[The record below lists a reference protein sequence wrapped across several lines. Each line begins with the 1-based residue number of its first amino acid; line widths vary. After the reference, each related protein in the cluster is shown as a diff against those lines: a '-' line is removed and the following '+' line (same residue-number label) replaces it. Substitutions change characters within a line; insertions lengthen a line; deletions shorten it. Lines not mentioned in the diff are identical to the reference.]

1 MPLSLKGNNC
11 LLNLWHTA
19 FMLYFNINEVNYANF
34 IVGNCIFI
42 LENILGKR
50 PGTQLGF
57 NCIECRL
64 K

>member
-11 LLNLWHTA
+11 FFNLWHTA
-19 FMLYFNINEVNYANF
+19 FMLYFNINEVNYANL

-50 PGTQLGF
+50 LGTQLGF